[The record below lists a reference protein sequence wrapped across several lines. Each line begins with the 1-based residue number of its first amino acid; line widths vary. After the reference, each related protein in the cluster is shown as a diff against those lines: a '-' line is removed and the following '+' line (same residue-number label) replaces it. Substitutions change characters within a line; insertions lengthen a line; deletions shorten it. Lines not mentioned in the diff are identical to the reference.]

1 MRGVLNDHHLVSWPN
16 GYGIGPR
23 SRGLQVRV
31 LPRSSCS
38 CAGDTSPEDFAS
50 PHTVTRVWHDVQP
63 PEILP
68 SRVCRL
74 KCGSSQ
80 AELRTPSGARRLL
93 VPHLLDPGCNM
104 LLAIPMCWQECISP
118 ESHPGHT
125 DGNDGCIRPLGH

>member
-16 GYGIGPR
+16 GYTYG
-23 SRGLQVRV
+23 
-31 LPRSSCS
+31 
-38 CAGDTSPEDFAS
+38 AGDCRFESCRDHLALVQEIRTSPEDFAS

-74 KCGSSQ
+74 KCGSSK
-80 AELRTPSGARRLL
+80 AELGTSSGARRLL

-118 ESHPGHT
+118 ESHPGHI
-125 DGNDGCIRPLGH
+125 DGNGGCILPLGH